1 MLLPRFTCHKW
12 TWSLCDFRITVMVE
26 HWKIRFLQLQRLCC
40 YQILDTMIPLVN
52 VREHYVTRG
61 KLILF
66 MYKF

>member
-1 MLLPRFTCHKW
+1 
-12 TWSLCDFRITVMVE
+12 
-26 HWKIRFLQLQRLCC
+26 
-40 YQILDTMIPLVN
+40 MIPLVN